1 MSTFKRIGVAAA
13 LLGASSLA
21 LSAGTETA
29 NITVTATV
37 PGVCKLTS
45 SATPS
50 VPITANPSVGGDA
63 TGTAPVTFKC
73 TKNHPYTFKVG
84 GSSTSPKTGNL
95 SDGAT
100 TPVLVPYSASWT
112 QPSGTGAGFTSANE
126 VTADVLVTI
135 SEADYLDKPAGSYTG
150 TIAVTIDY

>member
-1 MSTFKRIGVAAA
+1 MSKFTRIALATG

-21 LSAGTETA
+21 FSAQESAT
-29 NITVTATV
+29 ITVTATV

-45 SATPS
+45 STTPS

-73 TKNHPYTFKVG
+73 TKSHGYTFQVG
-84 GSSTSPKTGNL
+84 GSTAGTLGGSL
-95 SDGAT
+95 SDGAATPT
-100 TPVLVPYSASWT
+100 TVGYTATWT
-112 QPSGTGAGFTSANE
+112 QPSGTGLGFSAANE

-135 SEADYLDKPAGSYTG
+135 PEANYVDKPAGSYTG
-150 TIAVTIDY
+150 TLAVTIDY